1 MLALQA
7 QSSEFKPQSTKK
19 EKKKHKQECNLAL
32 WKPLTPVLLGSYGDF
47 ITQDDGSMDPVWVI
61 QCCGLVGTLQGLSAQ
76 ILQFLTERQQI
87 NDYQ

>member
-1 MLALQA
+1 
-7 QSSEFKPQSTKK
+7 
-19 EKKKHKQECNLAL
+19 
-32 WKPLTPVLLGSYGDF
+32 
-47 ITQDDGSMDPVWVI
+47 VI